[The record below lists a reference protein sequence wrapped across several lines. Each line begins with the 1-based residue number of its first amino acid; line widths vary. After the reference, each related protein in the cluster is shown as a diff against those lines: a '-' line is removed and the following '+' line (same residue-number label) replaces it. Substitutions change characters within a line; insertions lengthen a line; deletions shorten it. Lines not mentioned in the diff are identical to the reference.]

1 MSSRTVT
8 MGEELAMRLTKHH
21 GLGNDFLVAL
31 ARTAPN
37 QTEQLAKQLCN
48 RRTGIGADG
57 LLLGLPGGDGADL
70 TMVLRNAD
78 GSLAEMSG
86 NGIRCLA
93 QAYAMANRTGP
104 TSLDID
110 TAGGRRS
117 VEIDS
122 DSSEAQATVGMG
134 AVGPGPGVHDEIL
147 NQSGTSFVA
156 TADLGNPHLVV
167 VVQDQSTIDIETM
180 GSRYEAFYPEGMN
193 VEFISVAPD
202 DPDAIDMAVWERG
215 VGVSEACG
223 TGATAAAVCA
233 HRWGLVGGDVQVNM
247 PGGTVRVLV
256 REEPILIG
264 PVTYIGAIEVAV

>member
-1 MSSRTVT
+1 

-110 TAGGRRS
+110 TAGGRRT

-202 DPDAIDMAVWERG
+202 DPNAIDMAVWERG

>member
-1 MSSRTVT
+1 

-110 TAGGRRS
+110 TAGGRRT